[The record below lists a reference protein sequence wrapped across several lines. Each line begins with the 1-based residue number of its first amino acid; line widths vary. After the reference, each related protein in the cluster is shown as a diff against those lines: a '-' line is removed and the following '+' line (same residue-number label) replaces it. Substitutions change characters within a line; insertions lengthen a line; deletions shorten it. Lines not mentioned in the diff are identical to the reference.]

1 MQELEVGVEPP
12 AEDVEVLVLGLE
24 LAVDLLRIGGD
35 ELHTL
40 ERARVQEVAEGP
52 RHPADL
58 VPGDGRGDD
67 GADAPQLV
75 LEHPDRQ
82 DAVGLPL
89 VRVGVER
96 GQGERRNTRSPPP
109 PGPAGRAG
117 SLTRSAARGLRAR
130 PACPR
135 TPGGTGPGSR
145 APGAIG
151 DRGARPRRPGPGS
164 REGAPRPGRAC
175 GRPVPTTPSSSAR
188 HVVRGTVGNGAH
200 CQRGKPGA
208 PGPGEDV
215 RALHVHG
222 QRALRR
228 PPLRLCR
235 RAGHDVVH
243 REEPPDPVAKPG
255 GIEGASGPAPKA
267 GIPAVTTGPRSGN
280 RHRVANDDVARPE
293 IRPAPAREPGHEQ
306 GGGRRRVRADIETVE
321 EGRARTHDPDGQEPP
336 GGRRQAPEQPA
347 GLHGQADDDE
357 DTFLERGARELDPCV
372 TAPRSRPPGRP
383 SPPASG
389 RAMRRRTSRPRC
401 PFR

>member
-1 MQELEVGVEPP
+1 MQELEVGVESP

-40 ERARVQEVAEGP
+40 ELARVQEVAEGP

-58 VPGDGRGDD
+58 VPGDGGRHD

-82 DAVGLPL
+82 DPVGLPL

-96 GQGERRNTRSPPP
+96 WQAGKRNTRSPPP
-109 PGPAGRAG
+109 PGTAGRAG
-117 SLTRSAARGLRAR
+117 SRPGERREASGLARCVDERPEEPGQAPERPVRSATEA
-130 PACPR
+130 
-135 TPGGTGPGSR
+135 
-145 APGAIG
+145 
-151 DRGARPRRPGPGS
+151 PRRPDQ
-164 REGAPRPGRAC
+164 
-175 GRPVPTTPSSSAR
+175 GRPRDKARHGPDARATIRPHHSQQRCR
-188 HVVRGTVGNGAH
+188 HVVRGAVGNGAH

-255 GIEGASGPAPKA
+255 GIEGARGPAPKA
-267 GIPAVTTGPRSGN
+267 GVPAVNTGPRSGN

-293 IRPAPAREPGHEQ
+293 IRPAPAGEPGHEQ
-306 GGGRRRVRADIETVE
+306 GGGRRRVRTDIETVE

-336 GGRRQAPEQPA
+336 GGRRQAPDA
-347 GLHGQADDDE
+347 A
-357 DTFLERGARELDPCV
+357 RGP
-372 TAPRSRPPGRP
+372 PWPGR
-383 SPPASG
+383 
-389 RAMRRRTSRPRC
+389 RRRGHVRRAWGA
-401 PFR
+401 